1 MDLNKDMKIHHFF
14 IILVLLFTLH
24 LDCSISK
31 PVDEQSIGET
41 TFEGS
46 DETVTSKIDSLLNNK
61 LLDAAFVGIKIVNLT
76 KNETVYEKNS
86 NKLFRPASIMKL
98 ITTGAAIELLPA
110 DFHFKTE
117 LITDG
122 DIVDSIIDGNLYIK
136 GYGDP
141 LFRTGDL
148 DSLLNLLINKNIR
161 KIKYNLIGDVSYF
174 DDNYWGKGWMWDDE
188 PEPFAAFITPLTI
201 NGNSVKIFVKPGAKI
216 GETVRVRIEPATSYV
231 QIVNSGI
238 TSAIYDTAI
247 EKLSVSRNRQ
257 ERNNVITVSGYIPLN
272 SIEKEFTVSVWN
284 PKLFTLQLL
293 RKKLDQSNIKIEGM
307 VLIDTISRG
316 EPVVAFRRPIDS
328 VLAEI
333 NKNSNNLAAENLLK
347 TLSAEISKTR
357 GNSELS
363 ISLVNKFLSS
373 IEIDTN
379 KIVIADGSGVSRYN
393 LLSPNAVVK
402 LLSYYHRNQKYN
414 RLYSTLAI
422 AGVDGTLKNR
432 FQTGN
437 VKNNFRGKTG
447 THSDALSL
455 SGYLRSSNNDTLA
468 FSIFFNNVIPDL
480 NKKLKDYRDIQ
491 DAIVEVL
498 AK

>member
-1 MDLNKDMKIHHFF
+1 MRIHHFF
-14 IILVLLFTLH
+14 IISVLLFTPH
-24 LDCSISK
+24 LGCSISK
-31 PVDEQSIGET
+31 PVAEQLIGE
-41 TFEGS
+41 S
-46 DETVTSKIDSLLNNK
+46 ISTSKIDSLLNNK
-61 LLDAAFVGIKIVNLT
+61 LLDAASVGIKVVNLT
-76 KNETVYEKNS
+76 KNETVFEKNS
-86 NKLFRPASIMKL
+86 NKLFRPASNMKL

-122 DIVDSIIDGNLYIK
+122 DIVDSILYGNLYLK

-141 LFRTGDL
+141 LLRIGDL
-148 DSLLNLLINKNIR
+148 DSLINYLITKNIKR
-161 KIKYNLIGDVSYF
+161 INGNLIGDVSYF

-201 NGNSVKIFVKPGAKI
+201 NGNSVKIFVSPVAKI
-216 GETVRVRIEPATSYV
+216 GEKVKVKIEPATEYV
-231 QIVNSGI
+231 HIINSGI
-238 TSAIYDTAI
+238 TSAINDTAI
-247 EKLSVSRNRQ
+247 EKLSVSRNRE
-257 ERNNVITVSGYIPLN
+257 ERNNVITVSGYIPPD
-272 SIEKEFTVSVWN
+272 SKEKEFTVSVWK
-284 PKLFTLQLL
+284 PELFTLQLL
-293 RKKLDQSNIKIEGM
+293 RNKLEQSNIKIEGR

-316 EPVVAFRRPIDS
+316 KPVAAIRRPIDS
-328 VLAEI
+328 VLTEI
-333 NKNSNNLAAENLLK
+333 NKNSNNLATENLLK

-357 GNSELS
+357 GNSEAS

-414 RLYSTLAI
+414 RLYSTLST

-455 SGYLRSSNNDTLA
+455 SGYLRNSNNDTLA
-468 FSIFFNNVIPDL
+468 FSIFFNNVLPDF
-480 NKKLKDYRDIQ
+480 NTKLKDYRDIQ

>member
-1 MDLNKDMKIHHFF
+1 MRIHQIF
-14 IILVLLFTLH
+14 ITSVLLFTSL
-24 LDCSISK
+24 LGCSISK
-31 PVDEQSIGET
+31 PVTEQLTGESISIVSNET
-41 TFEGS
+41 R
-46 DETVTSKIDSLLNNK
+46 TSIIDSLLNNK
-61 LLDAAFVGIKIVNLT
+61 LLDAAFVGIKVVNLT
-76 KNETVYEKNS
+76 KNETIYEKNP
-86 NKLFRPASIMKL
+86 NKLFRPASNMKL
-98 ITTGAAIELLPA
+98 ITTGAAIELMSA
-110 DFHFKTE
+110 DFYFKTE

-122 DIVDSIIDGNLYIK
+122 EIVDSILNGNLYLK

-141 LFRTGDL
+141 LLQTGDL
-148 DSLLNLLINKNIR
+148 DSLLNYLFTK
-161 KIKYNLIGDVSYF
+161 KIKRIKGNLIGDVSFF

-201 NGNSVKIFVKPGAKI
+201 NGNSVKIFVTPGAKI
-216 GETVRVRIEPATSYV
+216 GETVKVTIEPETEYV
-231 QIVNSGI
+231 HIINSAI
-238 TSAIYDTAI
+238 TSAINDTAI
-247 EKLSVSRNRQ
+247 EKLSVIRNRK
-257 ERNNVITVSGYIPLN
+257 ERNNIITVSGYIPLD
-272 SIEKEFTVSVWN
+272 SKGKEFAVSVWK
-284 PKLFTLQLL
+284 PELFTLQLL
-293 RKKLDQSNIKIEGM
+293 RKKLEQSNIKIEGT

-316 EPVVAFRRPIDS
+316 KPVAAIDRPIDS
-328 VLAEI
+328 VLSEI
-333 NKNSNNLAAENLLK
+333 NKNSNNMASENLLK
-347 TLSAEISKTR
+347 TLSAEILKTR
-357 GNSELS
+357 GNSEAS

-393 LLSPNAVVK
+393 LLSSNAVVK

-414 RLYSTLAI
+414 RFYSTLSI

-455 SGYLRSSNNDTLA
+455 SGYLRNSNNDTLA
-468 FSIFFNNVIPDL
+468 FSIFFNNVLPDFYT
-480 NKKLKDYRDIQ
+480 KLKDYRDIQ